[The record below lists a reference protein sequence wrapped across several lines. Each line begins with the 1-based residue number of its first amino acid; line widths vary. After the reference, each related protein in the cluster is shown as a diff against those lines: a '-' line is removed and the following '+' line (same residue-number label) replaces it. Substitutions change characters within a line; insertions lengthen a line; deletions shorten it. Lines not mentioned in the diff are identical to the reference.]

1 MVSQKRFMVLIAIA
15 LLIGAVGSVVAQGQL
30 TYEAALACVKAHLP
44 AESYSTNQYLPF
56 EELTKP
62 THGGFT
68 KNHQI
73 RLGFPWVSND
83 EETQFYIAQE
93 LGYFAEEGLEVEF
106 VSGGPGKDHVQSL
119 GGGAVDIAVAAGGE
133 SILFARTSPTPIMV
147 TAVGTLLKD
156 APLAY
161 ITINPDLL
169 GRDLTPKDFIGKT
182 IGVQPGGDLYV
193 NMILDKAGIARDAVT
208 IIDADFTPAV
218 ILTGR
223 ADFYSGWIMNQPRM
237 LEEETLEHSSYK
249 WNALMFHQ
257 WAFSEPSDT
266 IVVLDEMLA
275 TAEGRDIV
283 RRFLR
288 ATYRGTQYLLD
299 HPEESAEIAVEYS
312 TDVPI
317 TYEQALSRFEKQEP
331 LIVGSDELGLLAMS
345 DDQWDNVAAML
356 VQYGQLKLDCS

>member
-1 MVSQKRFMVLIAIA
+1 MQKKEEKRVALCLGIASCPSDKGEVPMVSQKRFMVLIAIA

-161 ITINPDLL
+161 IT
-169 GRDLTPKDFIGKT
+169 
-182 IGVQPGGDLYV
+182 LYV